1 MLSGNGPRFSQIIS
15 MAITVAY
22 KQDLSS
28 VPMELFPMEVIQSKS
43 CCMFSTASRHCL
55 TIILLFRFASD
66 SVFVILILYLS
77 NSIKIITNT
86 ETVLCCLAFC
96 TFHGK
101 AGDAIILIKKIRLSG
116 SLKQDRA
123 IILCTLAVGAV
134 GHPGGETINCTPTLI
149 STCDHFFSFK
159 LSSSESVKG

>member
-1 MLSGNGPRFSQIIS
+1 MLSS
-15 MAITVAY
+15 
-22 KQDLSS
+22 
-28 VPMELFPMEVIQSKS
+28 
-43 CCMFSTASRHCL
+43 
-55 TIILLFRFASD
+55 
-66 SVFVILILYLS
+66 
-77 NSIKIITNT
+77 
-86 ETVLCCLAFC
+86 LAFC

-134 GHPGGETINCTPTLI
+134 GHPPSGETINCTPTLI